1 LLGSRFYTLHP
12 AVPLAKTVADINIDI
27 LLPIGRTRDMAI
39 IGFGQSQMDDYL
51 KDALAPQERTITSDA
66 EPEKGYFYRSDQ
78 LNFARKGVP
87 VLYARGGFDKL
98 EGGKEA
104 GRAAYDDYT
113 RNHYHKPADRFD
125 PNWDFAGVIEDVD
138 ALYAVGRR
146 LADETTFPQWAQDSE
161 FRASREKPSK

>member
-1 LLGSRFYTLHP
+1 
-12 AVPLAKTVADINIDI
+12 AVPLAKTVADINMDI
-27 LLPIGRTRDMAI
+27 LLPIGRSHDMQI

-51 KDALAPQERTITSDA
+51 KDALVAQKRSIIGDS

-78 LNFARKGVP
+78 FNFASKGVP

-98 EGGKEA
+98 DGGKDA

-125 PNWDFAGVIEDVD
+125 PKWDYAGVVEDVQ
-138 ALYAVGRR
+138 ALYTVGKR
-146 LADETTFPQWAQDSE
+146 LADETTWPQWAPDSE
-161 FRASREKPSK
+161 FRAAREASAKTGK